1 MSRREEYI
9 LLDMNTSKDV
19 EAWFGKC
26 QNPLKQEMLRVREL
40 ILSAD
45 ERMTECIKWQTPT
58 FCFEGNLA
66 SFNPK
71 SKQHVSLLFHSGAQ
85 IPGKHPKLQGGG
97 DTGRYMQ
104 LVDMAEVEAAK
115 KDLAAVVKAW
125 CALKSERPPAKTKPA
140 KAKKKRA

>member
-1 MSRREEYI
+1 
-9 LLDMNTSKDV
+9 MNKSKDV
-19 EAWFGKC
+19 EAWFKKY

-66 SFNPK
+66 SFNPR
-71 SKQHVSLLFHSGAQ
+71 SKQHVSLLFHAGAQ

-97 DTGRYMQ
+97 DTARYMQ
-104 LVDMAEVEAAK
+104 LHSMAEVEGAA

-125 CALKSERPPAKTKPA
+125 CALKSGAPAPAKKKA
-140 KAKKKRA
+140 KAKAAKAKRG